1 MLYAMIAKDAPG
13 TAQLR
18 TDTRPV
24 HLDHLKSL
32 GDKLVFAGAL
42 LDANEQPEGSL
53 VILEAETLA
62 DARAMA
68 EADPFVSAG
77 VFGSFEVVRWRLAIN
92 NSGAEI

>member
-13 TAQLR
+13 SAQLR

-24 HLDHLKSL
+24 HLDHLNAL

-53 VILEAETLA
+53 VIFEAETLEE
-62 DARAMA
+62 ARKLA
-68 EADPFVSAG
+68 EADPFVAVG
-77 VFGSFEVVRWRLAIN
+77 VFSSVEVVRWRLAIN
-92 NSGAEI
+92 NMVKDS